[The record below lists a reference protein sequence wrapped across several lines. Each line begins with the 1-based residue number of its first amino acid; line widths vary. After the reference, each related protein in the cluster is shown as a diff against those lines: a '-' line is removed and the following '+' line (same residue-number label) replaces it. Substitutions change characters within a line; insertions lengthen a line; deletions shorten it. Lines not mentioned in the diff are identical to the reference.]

1 VPASETTQV
10 PFDALAALGSPALR
24 RTGQEL
30 RKLILSIDPD
40 ATQLV
45 WLKLRIASFGIGPK
59 KNTQHY
65 AYIAIHTDHINL
77 GFYRGASLQSYG
89 LRLDGTGKN
98 LRHIKI
104 TEGATLR
111 KGALK
116 SIIREAHQE
125 RRTHAPAV

>member
-1 VPASETTQV
+1 MPASETTQV
-10 PFDALAALGSPALR
+10 PFDALAALASPALR
-24 RTGQEL
+24 RIGQEL

-45 WLKLRIASFGIGPK
+45 WLKLRIVSFGIGPK

-65 AYIAIHTDHINL
+65 AYIAIHTNHINL
-77 GFYRGASLQSYG
+77 GFYRGASLRSYG
-89 LRLDGTGKN
+89 LRLDGTGKK

-104 TEGATLR
+104 AEGAALR
-111 KGALK
+111 KEALK